1 MATNFPNALDALPKP
16 NPTDLL
22 TSPAHAQLHRDTAD
36 AIGAIQAKVGVNGST
51 DVNSLDFQLRQKAAI
66 SHTHPYAPVT
76 HQHAISDIGGLQ
88 NALDTKSSKAVTDGY
103 AVQLGGFTLVKV
115 AVMPASPDPNTI
127 YFVV

>member
-36 AIGAIQAKVGVNGST
+36 AIGAIQAKIGVNGST
-51 DVNSLDFQLRQKAAI
+51 DVNSLDFQVKQKAAA

-76 HQHAISDIGGLQ
+76 HSHAIGDIGGLQ
-88 NALDTKSSKAVTDGY
+88 TALDAKAAKSVTDAHGI
-103 AVQLGGFTLVKV
+103 QLGGFTLAKV
-115 AVMPASPDPNTI
+115 SVMPASPDANTI